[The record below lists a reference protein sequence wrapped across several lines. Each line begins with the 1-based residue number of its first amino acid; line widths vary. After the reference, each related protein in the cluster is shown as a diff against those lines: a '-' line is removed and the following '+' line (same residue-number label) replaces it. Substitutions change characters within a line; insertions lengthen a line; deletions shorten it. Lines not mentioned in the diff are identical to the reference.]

1 MSDALM
7 SSSNFDRAILHIERR
22 IRAAENVPDDFRVV
36 PEPGTREIYQAI
48 ESGIRTRDEMQA
60 YLDIPY
66 SELVDLLRVM
76 VRLNML
82 ERRFD
87 RENYS
92 AVEYF
97 IVPVEEDGT
106 SGQPALVPA

>member
-22 IRAAENVPDDFRVV
+22 IREAKNVPDDFRVV
-36 PEPGTREIYQAI
+36 PEPGTREIYQVI
-48 ESGIRTRDEMQA
+48 ENGIRTRDEMQA
-60 YLDIPY
+60 QLDIPY
-66 SELVDLLRVM
+66 SELVDLLQVM
-76 VRLNML
+76 VGLNML

-87 RENYS
+87 RDNYN

-97 IVPVEEDGT
+97 ITPIDDDGP